1 MPGAVSHPESAL
13 TRELRPALSAGEV
26 LLEADRCLGCG
37 GPYAPAPCMVACPA
51 GIDVPSFIGA
61 LADGDEMDAARTIF
75 AENLLGGTCSRVCPV
90 EVLCEGA
97 CVLQNEGRAPIA
109 IGALQRYATDAA
121 LADTG
126 FLLREPAPA
135 KDQCVAVIG
144 AGPSGM
150 VCAGELAALG
160 YKVTVFDEHDEVGGL
175 VRYAIAPYREQLDP
189 LPAEE
194 AGLEA
199 LGVEFRLGTPSSA
212 PEAQEAIAAAD
223 AVFLGVGLGPD
234 ADVAYPG
241 DDLPGVWNSL
251 PFIEALKTG
260 KPARIG
266 SDVIVIG
273 GGNTAID
280 VACESV
286 RLGAERVTIVYRRT
300 RAEIPAYAHE
310 VAEAEDEG
318 VRFLWLAEPV
328 RFLGAHRLAA
338 VECRMMTL
346 GEPDESGRRRPE
358 PVLGTEFVLHAD
370 TVIKAIGQRPRIEL
384 SEWVAGIDF
393 DHGAL
398 KIDPETGQTSNPRFF
413 AGGDVTNHGAS
424 VVEAVR
430 EGKIAARAID
440 RWLSCTS

>member
-1 MPGAVSHPESAL
+1 MASTHHIDAAL
-13 TRELRPALSAGEV
+13 TRELRPPLSPELA

-37 GPYAPAPCMVACPA
+37 GPYAKAPCTLACPA
-51 GIDVPSFIGA
+51 GIDVPGFVAA
-61 LADGDEMDAARTIF
+61 LADGDVEEAAQTIF

-90 EVLCEGA
+90 EVLCQGA
-97 CVLQNEGRAPIA
+97 CVLQHEGREPIA
-109 IGALQRYATDAA
+109 IGSLQRYATDAV
-121 LADTG
+121 LTSDEPR
-126 FLLREPAPA
+126 LRERAPA
-135 KDQCVAVIG
+135 TNRSVAVIG

-160 YKVTVFDEHDEVGGL
+160 HKVIVFDEHDEVGGL

-189 LPAEE
+189 LPAE
-194 AGLEA
+194 AAALTA

-212 PEAQEAIAAAD
+212 PDALEAIAGAD
-223 AVFLGVGLGPD
+223 AVFLGVGLG
-234 ADVAYPG
+234 ADTNVPYPG

-251 PFIEALKTG
+251 PFIEAIKTG
-260 KPARIG
+260 TPPRIG
-266 SDVIVIG
+266 REVVVIG

-280 VACESV
+280 VACEAI
-286 RLGAERVTIVYRRT
+286 RMGAELVTIVYRRT

-310 VAEAEDEG
+310 VAEAEAEG

-328 RFLGAHRLAA
+328 RFLGTHRLDA
-338 VECRMMTL
+338 VECRLMSL
-346 GEPDESGRRRPE
+346 GEPDESGRRRPA
-358 PVLGTEFVLHAD
+358 PVNGSEFTLPAD
-370 TVIKAIGQRPRIEL
+370 TVIKAIGQRPRTELTDWIDGIE
-384 SEWVAGIDF
+384 F

-413 AGGDVTNHGAS
+413 AGGDVTNRGAS

-430 EGKIAARAID
+430 EGKLAARAID